1 MHEFS
6 IKLACYHLKE
16 RDVSEH
22 SFSLKCT
29 FVTFSAIQL
38 PAHLTYNE
46 HLPGETGRLLRA
58 TSLMFLVA
66 QLILLTTGHDCHL
79 KAGWDV
85 PILIRSH
92 YFFCTIERRQ
102 RGGIPSEIKC
112 KRKLRLA

>member
-85 PILIRSH
+85 TLFLLH
-92 YFFCTIERRQ
+92 N
-102 RGGIPSEIKC
+102 
-112 KRKLRLA
+112 